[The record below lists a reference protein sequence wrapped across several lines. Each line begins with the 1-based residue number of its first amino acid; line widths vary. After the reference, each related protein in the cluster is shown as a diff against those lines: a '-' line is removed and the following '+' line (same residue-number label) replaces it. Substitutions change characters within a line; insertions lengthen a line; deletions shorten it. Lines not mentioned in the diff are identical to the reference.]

1 MKINYFVIPLI
12 TFAVAWLGRTVT
24 MAGMDWYQT
33 LTLPAFAPPGEI
45 IGLVWAV
52 IYTLTTIAFLLVWNR
67 LKRGRFFW
75 LIVLIFAF
83 NAYVNF
89 LWSYLYFGI
98 NNIGVAIYGA
108 VLIFVSVLVLI
119 VLLWKKLKEASYLLI
134 PYALWVLFATFLNYI
149 IWTLN

>member
-12 TFAVAWLGRTVT
+12 TLVVAWLGRTVT

-52 IYTLTTIAFLLVWNR
+52 IYTLTTIAFILVWNR

-89 LWSYLYFGI
+89 LWSYLFFGI

-108 VLIFVSVLVLI
+108 IVIFVSVLVLI
-119 VLLWKKLKEASYLLI
+119 VLLWKKLKEASYLLM

>member
-89 LWSYLYFGI
+89 LWSYLFFGI